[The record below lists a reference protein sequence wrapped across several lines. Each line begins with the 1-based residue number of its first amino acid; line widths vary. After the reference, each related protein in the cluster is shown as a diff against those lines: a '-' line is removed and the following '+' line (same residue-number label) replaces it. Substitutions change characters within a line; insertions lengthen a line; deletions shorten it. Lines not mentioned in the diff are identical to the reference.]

1 MSDLTIQTI
10 ERPFSATITPPGSKS
25 LTNRALILAALT
37 DTATEISNV
46 LVADDTRVMI
56 DALRTL
62 GFSLEQHDTT
72 IRISGR
78 GGAVPATSAQLF
90 CGNSGTSIRFLT
102 ALVSL
107 GKGVY
112 TLDGIERMRQ
122 RPIGALVDMLTTL
135 GGRSE
140 YLGQHD
146 FPPIKVLADGLAGGT
161 VEFGREMSSQFLSAA
176 LMVSPFARHE
186 VRVNLAS
193 HQTSWPYVAMTM
205 QLMEHFGIRPEL
217 TSDPKSHDPQQIVV
231 PQGPYRATAYRV
243 EPDASNA
250 SYFLALAAIHPG
262 ATVTIEGLGKSSLQG
277 DVGFADVLH
286 AMGAALTFGPD
297 FITITGT
304 ERFEGIDVNLGDMPD
319 TAQTLAVV
327 SLFAQGSTTIRG
339 LATLRVKETD
349 RLSALATE
357 LARLGAQVTADD
369 SSIVITPPNDLR
381 SACIDTYNDHRMAMS
396 FALAGTKRGGVTI
409 RDSECVNKTY
419 PDFFADLERV
429 RTSTQRVP

>member
-1 MSDLTIQTI
+1 VSDLTVPSID
-10 ERPFSATITPPGSKS
+10 RPFSVSMTPPGSKS

-37 DTATEISNV
+37 DGISDVSNV

-56 DALRTL
+56 DALGAL
-62 GFSLEQHDTT
+62 GFSLEQQDTT
-72 IRISGR
+72 FRIGGR
-78 GGAVPATSAQLF
+78 GGTIPLRSAQLF

-107 GKGVY
+107 GRGVY

-135 GGRSE
+135 GVRCE
-140 YLGQHD
+140 YLGQHG
-146 FPPIKVLADGLAGGT
+146 FPPVKVLADGLPGGT
-161 VEFGREMSSQFLSAA
+161 AEFGREMSSQFLSAA

-186 VRVNLAS
+186 VRVSLAS
-193 HQTSWPYVAMTM
+193 QQTSWPYVAMTM

-217 TSDPKSHDPQQIVV
+217 TCDPNSSKPTQISV
-231 PQGPYRATAYRV
+231 PRGHYRPTSYSV

-262 ATVTIEGLGKSSLQG
+262 ATVTIQGLGKNSLQG

-286 AMGAALTFGPD
+286 VMGAGLTFGPD

-304 ERFEGIDVNLGDMPD
+304 ERFDGIDVDLADMPD
-319 TAQTLAVV
+319 TAQTLAVA
-327 SLFAQGSTTIRG
+327 SLFARGSTTIRG
-339 LATLRVKETD
+339 LQTLRVKETD

-357 LARLGAQVTADD
+357 LAKLGASVTVDD
-369 SSIVITPPNDLR
+369 SSIAITPPNTLR
-381 SACIDTYNDHRMAMS
+381 SAGIDTYNDHRMAMS

-409 RDSECVNKTY
+409 RDIECVNKTY

-429 RTSTQRVP
+429 RTSTHRVP